1 MSEGPWV
8 APGSAPP
15 PEQAPPPPG
24 TSAPP
29 PGYSAPPPGYAAP
42 PPGYAA
48 PPPGYAAPPPGYSA
62 PPPGYAAPPPGYSA
76 PPPGYAAPP
85 PGYGAPPPG
94 YGPPPAGYRP
104 PVQDGPRVA
113 GLEFRPGIIPLRPLT
128 LGDLYGAVTKAIR
141 GNVAATVGLAFVT
154 SLICLVPATAL
165 GAWIASQETLSIDS
179 DSFGVTG
186 TIGSNLPTL
195 GSVIATVAL
204 TGFLAYVVGQAVLG
218 RKVGI
223 GETWDGTKRRLLAL
237 AGAVLLTILGALVVI
252 VALFGLPVAWLVAA
266 GEAQGAPIA
275 LLVLAAIAS
284 VPIYLF
290 LWTRFAF
297 VTAVIVLEERGVFSA
312 FARSWRLTGGM
323 PFWRILGIRFLT
335 SLIVGLAASLIT
347 IPLTLV
353 GVGLVFALNDEGSI
367 FMWQAILGGVASLI
381 SGAITT
387 PFSAGVDA
395 LMAIDQRIR
404 REGLDVQ
411 LIHASQQGGPAP
423 WPSAAGAR

>member
-1 MSEGPWV
+1 MGEGPWV

-15 PEQAPPPPG
+15 PEQVPPPPPM
-24 TSAPP
+24 T
-29 PGYSAPPPGYAAP
+29 PGPYAAP

-48 PPPGYAAPPPGYSA
+48 PPPGYAAPPPGF
-62 PPPGYAAPPPGYSA
+62 
-76 PPPGYAAPP
+76 
-85 PGYGAPPPG
+85 GAPPPG
-94 YGPPPAGYRP
+94 YVQPQDRFGPPPPG
-104 PVQDGPRVA
+104 GPRVA

-165 GAWIASQETLSIDS
+165 GAWIASQDDLSINNAS
-179 DSFGVTG
+179 AGLYG

-195 GSVIATVAL
+195 GSLVSTVAL

-223 GETWDGTKRRLLAL
+223 GETWDGTKRRLPAV
-237 AGAVLLTILGALVVI
+237 AAAVLLTILGALLIIAV
-252 VALFGLPVAWLVAA
+252 LFGPPIAWLVAA
-266 GEAQGAPIA
+266 GEAQAAPIV
-275 LLVLAAIAS
+275 LLVLAVIAS
-284 VPIYLF
+284 VPLYLF
-290 LWTRFAF
+290 LWTRLAF

-312 FARSWRLTGGM
+312 FARSWRLTSGM
-323 PFWRILGIRFLT
+323 PFWRILGIRLLT
-335 SLIVGLAASLIT
+335 NLVVGVAAALIT
-347 IPLTLV
+347 FPLTLAGFAV
-353 GVGLVFALNDEGSI
+353 VFAVGDEGAI
-367 FMWQAILGGVASLI
+367 FVWQAILGGVATLI
-381 SGAITT
+381 SGALTT

>member
-8 APGSAPP
+8 APGSVPP

-24 TSAPP
+24 YAAPP
-29 PGYSAPPPGYAAP
+29 PGYAAPPPGHATPPPGYAAPPPPGYAAP

-48 PPPGYAAPPPGYSA
+48 PPPGYGP
-62 PPPGYAAPPPGYSA
+62 
-76 PPPGYAAPP
+76 PP
-85 PGYGAPPPG
+85 PGYGA
-94 YGPPPAGYRP
+94 PPAGYRP

-165 GAWIASQETLSIDS
+165 GAWIASQETLAFDS
-179 DSFGVTG
+179 DEFGVYG

-195 GSVIATVAL
+195 GSAISTVAL

-223 GETWDGTKRRLLAL
+223 GETWDGTKRRLPAL
-237 AGAVLLTILGALVVI
+237 AGAVLLTVLGALLII
-252 VALFGLPVAWLVAA
+252 VALFGPPVAWLTAA
-266 GEAQGAPIA
+266 GDAQAAPIA

-284 VPIYLF
+284 VPLYLF

-297 VTAVIVLEERGVFSA
+297 VTAVIVLEERGVLSA
-312 FARSWRLTGGM
+312 FARSWRLTSGT
-323 PFWRILGIRFLT
+323 PFWRILGIRLLT

-353 GVGLVFALNDEGSI
+353 GVGLVFALNDEGAI